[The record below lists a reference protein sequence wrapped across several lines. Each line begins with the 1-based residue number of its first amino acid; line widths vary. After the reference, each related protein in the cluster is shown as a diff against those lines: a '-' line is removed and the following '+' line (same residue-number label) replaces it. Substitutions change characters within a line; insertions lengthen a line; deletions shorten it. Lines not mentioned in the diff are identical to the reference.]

1 VNDAPFTRRTLIKAG
16 AAAGATL
23 LLPID
28 LAVAGPSGDPA
39 YLERSS
45 YAGLTGPGF
54 TARGNE
60 QSVPLTLDAIGDL
73 GDAAP
78 GAEDAFSLRF
88 SAPAAT
94 ALTQG
99 IRTISHPS
107 LGSFDVFIA
116 PVAQPDARQ
125 GYEVIV
131 DRSRGAV
138 RPAPTA
144 PVEAAPAASAAA
156 TPDPSH
162 EAVVARP
169 ATRHPVHR
177 TVRHATLR
185 RHAHGLDVGLE
196 FEHGAAVRTVKAIV
210 MHRGRT
216 VTSGHRHVS
225 GSHAGLHL
233 TPRHRAARG
242 AYDLLTITTD
252 RHGLVTSQVTP
263 VTLH

>member
-1 VNDAPFTRRTLIKAG
+1 M
-16 AAAGATL
+16 
-23 LLPID
+23 
-28 LAVAGPSGDPA
+28 AGPSGDPA

-54 TARGNE
+54 TARGTE

-73 GDAAP
+73 GDATP

-138 RPAPTA
+138 RPVPAAPAEPA
-144 PVEAAPAASAAA
+144 PAASVPAASAAA
-156 TPDPSH
+156 APGTPD
-162 EAVVARP
+162 AAARP
-169 ATRHPVHR
+169 ATHHSVHR

-233 TPRHRAARG
+233 TPHHRAARG